1 MHALSAKRRRSFG
14 MDVRKG
20 NASRVKTSTSIA
32 EQAERRRARIGELCE
47 RIHKI
52 LQVQQSPQD
61 LAAIE
66 FFLNSEQRERGE
78 RIESLDTFDV
88 RDAVS
93 ELVRTGVAE
102 YSFGSEVRLV
112 TKQVDQ

>member
-1 MHALSAKRRRSFG
+1 
-14 MDVRKG
+14 MDVKKG
-20 NASRVKTSTSIA
+20 NASRVKSSTSIA
-32 EQAERRRARIGELCE
+32 EQAERRRARIGQLCE
-47 RIHKI
+47 QIQKI
-52 LQVQQSPQD
+52 LKTQASPQD

-66 FFLNSEQRERGE
+66 FFLKAEQRDRGE

-102 YSFGSEVRLV
+102 YSFGSEVRLA

>member
-1 MHALSAKRRRSFG
+1 MEVK
-14 MDVRKG
+14 KG
-20 NASRVKTSTSIA
+20 NATRVKTSSSIA
-32 EQAERRRARIGELCE
+32 EQAERRRVRIGELCE

-52 LQVQQSPQD
+52 LQVHQNPQD

-66 FFLNSEQRERGE
+66 FFLKVEQWDRGE

-88 RDAVS
+88 RDAVFD
-93 ELVRTGVAE
+93 LVRTGVAE

-112 TKQVDQ
+112 SKQPDH

>member
-1 MHALSAKRRRSFG
+1 
-14 MDVRKG
+14 MDVKKG
-20 NASRVKTSTSIA
+20 NASRVKASISIA
-32 EQAERRRARIGELCE
+32 EQAERRRSRIGDLCE
-47 RIHKI
+47 RIQRI
-52 LQVQQSPQD
+52 LQANESPQD

-66 FFLNSEQRERGE
+66 FLLKAEQRDRGE

-102 YSFGSEVRLV
+102 YSFGSEVRLLA
-112 TKQVDQ
+112 KHADQ

>member
-1 MHALSAKRRRSFG
+1 
-14 MDVRKG
+14 MDVKKG
-20 NASRVKTSTSIA
+20 NASRAKPSTSIA
-32 EQAERRRARIGELCE
+32 EQAERRRARIGRLCE
-47 RIHKI
+47 QIQKI
-52 LQVQQSPQD
+52 LQAHDNPQD

-66 FFLNSEQRERGE
+66 FFLKAEQRDRGE

-93 ELVRTGVAE
+93 ELLRTGIAE

-112 TKQVDQ
+112 PKQLDQ

>member
-1 MHALSAKRRRSFG
+1 
-14 MDVRKG
+14 MDVKKG

-52 LQVQQSPQD
+52 LQVHENPQD

-66 FFLNSEQRERGE
+66 FFLNSEQRDRGE